1 MGQSLRRVERI
12 VDAALGCEVTASE
25 TPADGRMAQTYLLA
39 LDGDPGRAVCKI
51 GGPSVRTGEVI
62 EPSVVELVGSETDVP
77 VPAVL
82 ASGTLTDGEAAE
94 RWGLYEFCPGEPPT
108 DLRSLS
114 PDVRERVVRTTGSVL
129 GSLHARFEFE
139 RTGGIANGDGDETS
153 GLVRDGDRL
162 TIRPSAGLDVPERG
176 WKLAHA
182 HPSSEVDRQPVLTHG
197 DLFPG
202 NLLVDDSGDVTAVL
216 DWGNAHV
223 TTPGYALARAEMRC
237 VDWFRFAEPERAKL
251 RTALRAGYRQHRS
264 LPPDLS
270 TVGGY
275 YKLCWLVQSADRIGR
290 HLRSGRG
297 RRQLRRH
304 LRSLLPSI
312 VGISVM

>member
-1 MGQSLRRVERI
+1 MGQSPRPVERI
-12 VDAALGCEVTASE
+12 VDAALGCEITASD
-25 TPADGRMAQTYLLA
+25 TPADGRMAQTYLLT
-39 LDGDPGRAVCKI
+39 LDDDPGRAVCKI

-62 EPSVVELVGSETDVP
+62 EPAVVELVGAETDVP
-77 VPAVL
+77 VPEVF
-82 ASGTLTDGEAAE
+82 ASGTLTEQGTEI

-108 DLRSLS
+108 NLRSLA
-114 PDVRERVVRTTGSVL
+114 PDVRERVVRTAGSVL
-129 GSLHARFEFE
+129 GRLHARFEFE
-139 RTGGIANGDGDETS
+139 QTGGIANGDGTG

-162 TIRPSAGLDVPERG
+162 TIRPSAGLDIPEQA
-176 WKLAHA
+176 WKLAQT

-202 NLLVDDSGDVTAVL
+202 NLLVDSSGDVTAVL

-223 TTPGYALARAEMRC
+223 TTPGYALARAEMRF
-237 VDWFRFAEPERAKL
+237 VDWFLFGNAERGRL
-251 RTALRAGYRQHRS
+251 RTALRSGYRQHRP

-290 HLRSGRG
+290 NLRSDRG
-297 RRQLRRH
+297 RSQLRRH
-304 LRSLLPSI
+304 LRSLLPS
-312 VGISVM
+312 VTGRRQRSA